1 MTTAVPYKL
10 RLAILP
16 GLLLGLACGCGR
28 VASDSADST
37 VAAIQATVQAATHDL
52 TPQARAY
59 ADSVM
64 AGMSLEEIAS
74 QLLMPASYTRTDAA
88 TLRQLTCYAR
98 ELKVGGI
105 AFHKGD
111 TASMRLIAD
120 SLQRLSQ
127 TPLFLAIDAENGLGM
142 RLKGA
147 SLYPLN
153 YKLSGASQ
161 TQMYDYG
168 RTVGRECEQAGINM
182 VFGPVLDVAP
192 GPGWYMYKRSLG
204 PDPQR
209 VAGQATAYA
218 RGMQD
223 AGVVPVGK
231 HFPGHGRA
239 TADPHTSLPV
249 ITATAEEFRKV
260 DLLPFARYIES
271 GLPAMMVAH
280 VAVPALSGD
289 TLPADMSPH
298 IMRTLLRGEMHFDGL
313 IITDAVNMGALR
325 GVDAGG
331 LPPIISALSAGADI
345 ILAPDDTGQALHL
358 ILQALRTG
366 QLTEACL
373 RDHCRR
379 ILFHKYLALH
389 P

>member
-1 MTTAVPYKL
+1 MPC
-10 RLAILP
+10 
-16 GLLLGLACGCGR
+16 LLLSLACGCSR
-28 VASDSADST
+28 VATNNADRT
-37 VAAIQATVQAATHDL
+37 ATEMPATEQVATRDL
-52 TPQARAY
+52 TPLARAY

-64 AGMSLEEIAS
+64 ATMTLEEIAS

-88 TLRQLTCYAR
+88 TLRQLTYYAR
-98 ELKVGGI
+98 QLKVGGI

-120 SLQRLSQ
+120 SLQHLGK

-153 YKLSGASQ
+153 YKLSDASQ

-168 RTVGRECEQAGINM
+168 RTVGRECERAGINM

-239 TADPHTSLPV
+239 TADPHQSLPV
-249 ITATAEEFRKV
+249 IKATTDELRDV

-271 GLPAMMVAH
+271 GFPALMVAH

-298 IMRTLLRGEMHFDGL
+298 IMRTLLREEMHFDGL
-313 IITDAVNMGALR
+313 VITDAVNMGALR
-325 GVDAGG
+325 GMEAGG
-331 LPPIISALSAGADI
+331 TPPIIIALEAGADI
-345 ILAPDDTGQALHL
+345 ILAPDDTGQALRL
-358 ILQALRTG
+358 ILQAVSTG
-366 QLTEACL
+366 QLTEDCL
-373 RDHCRR
+373 RAHCHR
-379 ILFHKYLALH
+379 ILFHKYLALR